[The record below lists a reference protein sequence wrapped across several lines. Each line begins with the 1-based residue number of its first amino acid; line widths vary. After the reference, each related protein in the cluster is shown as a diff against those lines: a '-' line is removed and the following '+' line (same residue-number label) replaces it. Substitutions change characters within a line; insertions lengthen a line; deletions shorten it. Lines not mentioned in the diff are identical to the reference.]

1 MAAAAARPAPRR
13 ERARAAT
20 IDEIK
25 HTALDLMRAHGS
37 IDIKFT
43 DIARVM
49 ELTPPAL
56 YRYFADRDAL
66 LNVLIADAYV
76 ALGATVAAARDA
88 VPVDDVW
95 GRFLAIAQAYR
106 HWARSDPQL
115 FTLILGMPVAGYV
128 APADG
133 PTTEAAHGAMSELS
147 RVFVDADS
155 RGKLGPPLI
164 TQVSASFAEHKMEKH
179 HDADGVSLAH
189 FQAMLHCWASLHG
202 FAVLEAYGHF
212 DFIDDE
218 ARDAFFVGHVAL
230 AARASGIPVSD

>member
-1 MAAAAARPAPRR
+1 MAAAPRPAPRR

-25 HTALDLMRAHGS
+25 HTALDLMRTNGS

-76 ALGATVAAARDA
+76 ELGRVVAVARDA
-88 VPVDDVW
+88 VPIENVW

-106 HWARSDPQL
+106 HWARAEPQM

-128 APADG
+128 APEDG
-133 PTTEAAHGAMSELS
+133 PTTEAAQGAMQELS
-147 RVFVDADS
+147 RVFVDANQQ
-155 RGKLGPPLI
+155 GKLKPTVI
-164 TQVSASFAEHKMEKH
+164 REVSVAFAEHKHEKH
-179 HDADGVSLAH
+179 HEADNMSLEH
-189 FQAMLHCWASLHG
+189 FQAMLHCWAVLHG
-202 FAVLEAYGHF
+202 FAALEAYGHF
-212 DFIDDE
+212 DFISE
-218 ARDAFFVGHVAL
+218 KARDGLFIDHVAL
-230 AARASGIPVSD
+230 AARSAGIPVPE